1 MILAYFIGKKKWQ
14 IDARGRQLFA
24 DHLRKDS
31 RVGGDALLSDKS
43 ARTMPAR
50 LDRVRRVA
58 RRRLRGLHQRRL
70 LILRH
75 VFLKCAA
82 SRGARK
88 SALTEVVPALRRP
101 RWSAPV
107 RRRAPPKRLR
117 DVDCALRT
125 PPRQDCN
132 TRSPAQN
139 LQHQTL
145 RGRPQST
152 GEGATHA
159 RIEAG
164 GLNVP
169 RQPQHAECCAI
180 NAVPS

>member
-1 MILAYFIGKKKWQ
+1 MANRRTRSAAIRRSFAQGI
-14 IDARGRQLFA
+14 RGSAAMPCCLTNP
-24 DHLRKDS
+24 
-31 RVGGDALLSDKS
+31 
-43 ARTMPAR
+43 ARTTTSAAR
-50 LDRVRRVA
+50 PGATRCTPQVA
-58 RRRLRGLHQRRL
+58 RPASTAAAY
-70 LILRH
+70 LRH

-82 SRGARK
+82 SRGAQK

-101 RWSAPV
+101 RWSATV

-117 DVDCALRT
+117 DVDCAMRT

-132 TRSPAQN
+132 TRSLAQN

-145 RGRPQST
+145 RGLPQST

-169 RQPQHAECCAI
+169 RQPRHAEYCAI
-180 NAVPS
+180 LGIN

>member
-1 MILAYFIGKKKWQ
+1 MANRRTRSAAIRRSFAQGI
-14 IDARGRQLFA
+14 RGSAAMPCCLTNP
-24 DHLRKDS
+24 
-31 RVGGDALLSDKS
+31 
-43 ARTMPAR
+43 ARTTPAR
-50 LDRVRRVA
+50 LDRVRRAA

-70 LILRH
+70 LIRRH

-117 DVDCALRT
+117 DVDCAMRT

-145 RGRPQST
+145 RGLPQST
-152 GEGATHA
+152 GEGATPRSHRSRGLECPASTTA
-159 RIEAG
+159 RRM
-164 GLNVP
+164 LCHLRV
-169 RQPQHAECCAI
+169 
-180 NAVPS
+180 